1 MDKVNLK
8 FKELDLRLLQEKKNF
23 IIEELKKEGEYVS
36 KLNDIL
42 DRINNRVLELTNAN
56 YDSD

>member
-8 FKELDLRLLQEKKNF
+8 FKELDLILLQEKRNF
-23 IIEELKKEGEYVS
+23 ILEELKKGTTYVT
-36 KLNDIL
+36 KLNEIL
-42 DRINNRVLELTNAN
+42 VKINTLSAELISAT